1 MGLGPQ
7 ENISESGDYEIHMY
21 DQLIRRIELW
31 YKTRAQIAP
40 ELKELEHELVVLK
53 LFFSA
58 LWIGVDGPFVR
69 GCLWLLCE
77 LDHVV
82 WNRICGMMCGW
93 RVYDGGCC
101 AS

>member
-40 ELKELEHELVVLK
+40 ELKELEHELVVLEP
-53 LFFSA
+53 FFSPM
-58 LWIGVDGPFVR
+58 DR
-69 GCLWLLCE
+69 GGWSFCA
-77 LDHVV
+77 
-82 WNRICGMMCGW
+82 GMFM
-93 RVYDGGCC
+93 V
-101 AS
+101 AM